1 MRRILVDRARRK
13 ARKRHGGG
21 LTRSGLDADRLAC
34 PEQADDLLAINE
46 VLEQF
51 AAEDPRRAE
60 LVKLRFFGG
69 LSVAEAGIC
78 LGLSR
83 ATADRDWAY
92 ARAWLYDRLRDDSP
106 SK

>member
-1 MRRILVDRARRK
+1 MRRILVERARRR
-13 ARKRHGGG
+13 ARRRHGGD
-21 LTRSGLDADRLAC
+21 LARRPLDPDRLAA
-34 PEQADDLLAINE
+34 PVPADDLLDLDEALNQ
-46 VLEQF
+46 L

-69 LSVAEAGIC
+69 LSVEEAGRC

-92 ARAWLYDRLRDDSP
+92 ARAWLYDRLRGGRP
-106 SK
+106 GG